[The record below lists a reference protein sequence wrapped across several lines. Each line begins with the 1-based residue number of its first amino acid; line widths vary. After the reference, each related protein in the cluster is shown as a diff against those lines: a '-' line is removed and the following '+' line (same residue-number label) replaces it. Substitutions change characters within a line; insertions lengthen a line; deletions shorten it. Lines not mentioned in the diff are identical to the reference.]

1 MAKLFSLATAMPPG
15 QARRW
20 LSGALGLLLPAL
32 GAQAQQLAPPS
43 FFSTDASARQA
54 AAASPVA
61 ARLRGARPLTLNVA
75 GMRAALATAPREGR
89 AAAAPLLLALP
100 LPDGSTAT
108 FRVLEA
114 PVMAP
119 ALAAQFPAIKTY
131 VGVGVEDPTASV
143 RLDFTPQGFHAQV
156 LSAATGAFYIDP
168 ASRTTTT
175 QYLSFW
181 KRDMPGNSFTC
192 EVKNSRV
199 ARPAGGANQRITS
212 RTLRTYRLALAATG
226 EYTAYHGGTVA
237 AAQAAMVTSVNR
249 VVGVYEKELDVRLVL
264 VANNS
269 QLIYTNAATDPYSND
284 DGSAMLG
291 ENQDNVDQLI
301 GNANYDIGHV
311 FSTGGGGIA
320 GLGVVCQPGAKAQGV
335 TGSPAPVGDAFD
347 IDYVAHEMG
356 HQFGGNHTFNSTAG
370 SCNGNRNPSTA
381 YEPGS
386 GSTIM
391 AYAGICSASDLQ
403 PNSDPYFHVAS
414 FEEIQA
420 YIGTTQCA
428 ATSSTGNSAPV
439 VTLPAGGKVM
449 PIGTPFRLTGNAY
462 DQDGDALSYCWEE
475 FDLGGSGSPTAT
487 QTANNNVPL
496 FRSFN
501 PTASPTRYFP
511 RLSSLVDNTVVI
523 GERLP
528 TVSRSLKFRLTV
540 RDQHLGAQ
548 GIVGG
553 INSGFSTVDLTT
565 TSAAGPFLVTAPNT
579 AATWAGGTSETV
591 TWNVAGTTANGVNC
605 ATVNIRLSTDGGL
618 TYPTVL
624 LANTAN
630 DGTESVTVP
639 TVSTTT
645 ARIMVEAADN
655 YFFDISNANFTI
667 VAPATPCVQ
676 PSNLAVSSLT
686 RTTASVS
693 FTGSGAASYTVT
705 TSPATTTR
713 TTTTSPVSLTGLTAG
728 TTYTVS
734 ITGNCGSAGSSAT
747 ATTTFATPAPPA
759 CNEATNL
766 AVRNVT
772 GTGATF
778 SFTPDATAGTYTI
791 ATVPATTT
799 QTVAAGPVSFT
810 NLTPGTNYTIFIT
823 SNCAGGGTVT
833 DALAFATRPGNDEC
847 STAVS
852 LTSGTSCVTTAG
864 TLTGATESRP
874 ASACS
879 GYVSPSA
886 NDVWYTF
893 VATGPTHT
901 IRAAGTPDGVLEV
914 LTGTCGSLSS
924 LGCIDASGSGGETF
938 SSNNFVRGTRYY
950 VRYYAYG
957 LTPTDG
963 TFTICV
969 TNPACNPPT
978 ALALAAS
985 TATSLTVSFTAASG
999 TNAASYTATA
1009 TPSAGGAAQTVTA
1022 TTSPVTFGNLTPG
1035 TSYVVSIATNCT
1047 NSGPSATA
1055 TATFSTAAALTDLTV
1070 STAQAVGGAYNNV
1083 TITGTGAATLA
1094 SSLTVNGVLTVQ
1106 SGGSL
1111 QTDATFDVQG
1121 PGSLVLAA
1129 GATLIEVN
1137 ATGLANATGGG
1148 FALTGAAGLSFSP
1161 DANYV
1166 FVGTAAQQTGPL
1178 LPNGARNLTVNN
1190 PAGVTLTNN
1199 LAVRQV
1205 VRLQSGNLTL
1215 NGKVLRLL
1223 STAAGTA
1230 LVDNT
1235 GGAVLGSTASMQRAI
1250 TGGVQSGPAYR
1261 HFSSPVAAVAVDS
1274 LGTGGVAPVF
1284 NPAYNTSAT
1293 PSLVTPFP
1301 TVFGYNQDR
1310 IATTTS
1316 NYGDFDKGFFSPA
1329 SGSDVMTP
1337 SRGYTVNT
1345 PPTATPVRFTGT
1357 FNTGAQSVGPLA
1369 RANATAATGWQLLG
1383 NPYPSPLDWSTVTST
1398 QRPGVGAAM
1407 YVFESTS
1414 QYNGVYRT
1422 YVNGMGSAS
1431 PLIEAGSGYFVQVAA
1446 AGTTG
1451 SVNLT
1456 NANRVTTFGTQ
1467 TPFGRPAA
1475 DPRPQLQLRV
1485 AGAGFTDEAYLYF
1498 EAGATAGVDA
1508 DYDATKLPNSTG
1520 LNLAA
1525 LAGSAPLAIQGLAPL
1540 TGTAEV
1546 VVPLALATPVAGS
1559 FAFEVADLAN
1569 FAGLSVYLRDT
1580 QAGTQ
1585 QPLLAGTRYAF
1596 TQAVG
1601 AATTGR
1607 FALVFRPAGVLATQP
1622 GLSAAQVSVFPNPAH
1637 GSFTVQLPPLARQRA
1652 VQATLLSVLGQP
1664 VASRSIALN
1673 AAGAS
1678 AEFDTRGLAAGV
1690 YVLRLVAGDQVLT
1703 QRLTVE

>member
-1 MAKLFSLATAMPPG
+1 MSKLFSRATSTPPG
-15 QARRW
+15 RAGRW
-20 LSGALGLLLPAL
+20 LRGALGLLLPAL

-54 AAASPVA
+54 AATSPVA
-61 ARLRGARPLTLNVA
+61 AKLRGARPLTLNAA

-89 AAAAPLLLALP
+89 AAAPLLLALP

-108 FRVLEA
+108 FQVLEA

-119 ALAAQFPAIKTY
+119 ALAAQFPSIKTY
-131 VGVGVEDPTASV
+131 VGVGVDDPTASV
-143 RLDFTPQGFHAQV
+143 RLDFTPLGFHAQV
-156 LSAATGAFYIDP
+156 LSPATGAFYIDP
-168 ASRTTTT
+168 SSRTTTT

-199 ARPAGGANQRITS
+199 ARPAAGANQRITS

-269 QLIYTNAATDPYSND
+269 QLIYTNATTDPYTNND
-284 DGSAMLG
+284 GGAMLD
-291 ENQDNVDQLI
+291 ENQDNVDNLI

-320 GLGVVCQPGAKAQGV
+320 GLGVVCAPGAKAQGV
-335 TGSPAPVGDAFD
+335 TGSSAPIGDAFD

-356 HQFGGNHTFNSTAG
+356 HQFGGNHTFNSVSG
-370 SCNGNRNPSTA
+370 SCNGNRNASTA

-391 AYAGICSASDLQ
+391 AYAGICGSSSDLQ
-403 PNSDPYFHVAS
+403 PNSDPYFHVVS

-428 ATSSTGNSAPV
+428 ATSSTGNAAPV
-439 VTLPAGGKVM
+439 VTLPAGGKVL
-449 PIGTPFRLTGNAY
+449 PVGTPFRLTGNAY

-475 FDLGGSGSPTAT
+475 FDLGSSGSPTAT
-487 QTANNNVPL
+487 QSANNNVPL

-511 RLSSLVDNTVVI
+511 RLSNLVNNTVAI

-540 RDQHLGAQ
+540 RDQHNGAQ

-565 TSAAGPFLVTAPNT
+565 TSAAGPFLVTVPNT
-579 AATWAGGTSETV
+579 AVTWAGRSSEVV

-624 LANTAN
+624 LANTPN
-630 DGTESVTVP
+630 DGSESVTVP

-667 VAPATPCVQ
+667 ISPATPCDAAT
-676 PSNLAVSSLT
+676 NLAVSSLT
-686 RTTASVS
+686 RTSASLS
-693 FTGSGAASYTVT
+693 FTGGSNVTYTIT

-713 TTTTSPVSLTGLTAG
+713 TVTTSPVSLTGLTAG

-734 ITGNCGSAGSSAT
+734 ITGNCGSIGNSAT
-747 ATTTFATPAPPA
+747 ATITFATPAPPA

-791 ATVPATTT
+791 TTVPATTT
-799 QTVAAGPVSFT
+799 QTVATGPVTFT
-810 NLTPGTNYTIFIT
+810 SLTPGTNYQIFIT
-823 SNCAGGGTVT
+823 SNCAGGGSAT
-833 DALAFATRPGNDEC
+833 DALTFATRPANDEC
-847 STAVS
+847 SAAIG

-893 VATGPTHT
+893 VATGTTHT
-901 IRAAGTPDGVLEV
+901 IRVASAADGVLEV

-924 LGCIDASGSGGETF
+924 VGCIDINGSGGETF
-938 SSNNFVRGTRYY
+938 TSGSFVNGTRYY

-957 LTPTDG
+957 TTPTDG

-999 TNAASYTATA
+999 TNATGYVATA
-1009 TPSAGGAAQTVTA
+1009 TPSGGGTPQTVTA
-1022 TTSPVTFGNLTPG
+1022 TTSPITFSNLTPG

-1094 SSLTVNGVLTVQ
+1094 ANLTVNGVLTVQ

-1111 QTDATFDVQG
+1111 QTSATFDVQG

-1137 ATGLANATGGG
+1137 AAGLANTAAGG
-1148 FALTGAAGLSFSP
+1148 FALTGAAGLTFSP

-1166 FVGTAAQQTGPL
+1166 FAGTAAQQTGPL

-1190 PAGVTLTNN
+1190 AAGVTLTNN

-1215 NGKVLRLL
+1215 GGKVLRLL
-1223 STAAGTA
+1223 STMAGTA
-1230 LVDNT
+1230 LVDNK
-1235 GGAVLGSTASMQRAI
+1235 GGAVLGNTASMQRAL

-1284 NPAYNTSAT
+1284 NPAYNASAT
-1293 PSLVTPFP
+1293 PNLVTPFP

-1329 SGSDVMTP
+1329 SGDVMQP

-1345 PPTATPVRFTGT
+1345 PPTTPPVRFTGT

-1369 RANATAATGWQLLG
+1369 RANATSATGWQLLG

-1407 YVFESTS
+1407 YVFQSTS
-1414 QYNGVYRT
+1414 QYNGVYRA

-1446 AGTTG
+1446 ASTPG

-1456 NANRVTTFGTQ
+1456 NANRITTFGTQ
-1467 TPFGRPAA
+1467 TPFGRPTA
-1475 DPRPQLQLRV
+1475 DLRPQLQLRV
-1485 AGAGFTDEAYLYF
+1485 AGAGLTDETYLYF
-1498 EAGATAGVDA
+1498 EAGATIGVDA
-1508 DYDATKLPNSTG
+1508 DYDAAKLPNSTG
-1520 LNLAA
+1520 LNLAS

-1540 TGTAEV
+1540 SGTAEV
-1546 VVPLALATPVAGS
+1546 VVPLALTTPAAGS

-1569 FAGLSVYLRDT
+1569 FAGLAVYLRDT

-1596 TQAVG
+1596 AQATG
-1601 AATTGR
+1601 AASTGR
-1607 FALVFRPAGVLATQP
+1607 FALVFRPAGVLATQA

-1637 GSFTVQLPPLARQRA
+1637 GSFTVQLPPLSGQRA

-1664 VASRSIALN
+1664 VASRSIELN

-1678 AEFDTRGLAAGV
+1678 AEFDTHGLAAGV

>member
-1 MAKLFSLATAMPPG
+1 LFSLLLFT
-15 QARRW
+15 
-20 LSGALGLLLPAL
+20 LSAS
-32 GAQAQQLAPPS
+32 AQQLAPPS
-43 FFSTDASARQA
+43 FFTTDVSARQA
-54 AAASPVA
+54 AAASRLA
-61 ARLRGARPLTLNVA
+61 AALRSSRPLTLNVA
-75 GMRAALATAPREGR
+75 GLQAALITAPLEGRATAP
-89 AAAAPLLLALP
+89 ALLLALP
-100 LPDGSTAT
+100 LPDGTTAT
-108 FRVLEA
+108 FRVLES

-131 VGVGVEDPTASV
+131 VGVGVDDPTASL
-143 RLDFTPQGFHAQV
+143 RLDFTPLGFHAQV
-156 LSAATGAFYIDP
+156 LSPATGAFYIDP

-181 KRDMPGNSFTC
+181 KRDMPGNSFAC

-199 ARPAGGANQRITS
+199 ARPAAGANQRITS
-212 RTLRTYRLALAATG
+212 RTLRTYRLALAATS

-284 DGSAMLG
+284 DGSAMLS
-291 ENQDNVDQLI
+291 ENQDNVDLLI

-320 GLGVVCQPGAKAQGV
+320 GLGVVCAPGAKAQGV
-335 TGSPAPVGDAFD
+335 TGSPAPVSDAFD

-356 HQFGGNHTFNSTAG
+356 HQFGGNHTFNSTSG

-391 AYAGICSASDLQ
+391 AYAGICGSSSDLQ
-403 PNSDPYFHVAS
+403 PNSDPYFHVIS

-428 ATSSTGNSAPV
+428 ASSSTGNAAPV
-439 VTLPAGGKVM
+439 VTLPAGGKVL
-449 PIGTPFRLTGNAY
+449 PVGTPFRLTGNAY

-475 FDLGGSGSPTAT
+475 FDLGSSGSPTAT

-511 RLSSLVDNTVVI
+511 RLSNLVNNTVAI

-540 RDQHLGAQ
+540 RDQHNGAQ

-553 INSGFSTVDLTT
+553 INSGFSTLDLTT

-579 AATWAGGTSETV
+579 AVTWAGRSSEVV

-624 LANTAN
+624 LANTPN
-630 DGTESVTVP
+630 DGSESVTVP

-645 ARIMVEAADN
+645 ARIMVEATDN

-667 VAPATPCVQ
+667 ISPATPCDAAT
-676 PSNLAVSSLT
+676 NLAVSSLT
-686 RTTASVS
+686 RTSASLS
-693 FTGSGAASYTVT
+693 FTGSGTATYTVT

-713 TTTTSPVSLTGLTAG
+713 TVTTSPVALTGLTAG

-734 ITGNCGSAGSSAT
+734 ITGNCGSIGNSAA
-747 ATTTFATPAPPA
+747 ATITFAPPAPPT

-778 SFTPDATAGTYTI
+778 SFTPNATAGTYTI
-791 ATVPATTT
+791 TTVPATTT
-799 QTVAAGPVSFT
+799 QTVAAGPVSLT
-810 NLTPGTNYTIFIT
+810 GLTPGTNYQILIA
-823 SNCAGGGTVT
+823 SNCAGGGIAT
-833 DALAFATRPGNDEC
+833 DALTFATPPLNDEC
-847 STAVS
+847 AAAVG

-864 TLTGATESRP
+864 TLTGATESRA

-893 VATGPTHT
+893 VATGTTHT
-901 IRAAGTPDGVLEV
+901 IRVASAADGVLEV

-924 LGCIDASGSGGETF
+924 VGCIDAAGSGGETF
-938 SSNNFVRGTRYY
+938 TSGGFVNGTRYY

-957 LTPTDG
+957 TTPTDG

-978 ALALAAS
+978 ALTLASS
-985 TATSLTVSFTAASG
+985 TTTSLTVSFTAASG
-999 TNAASYTATA
+999 TNATGYVATA
-1009 TPSAGGAAQTVTA
+1009 TPSAGGTPLTVTA
-1022 TTSPVTFGNLTPG
+1022 TTSPVTFNNLTPG

-1055 TATFSTAAALTDLTV
+1055 TATFSTAALTNLTV
-1070 STAQAVGGAYNNV
+1070 STMQAVGGAYNNV

-1094 SSLTVNGVLTVQ
+1094 ANLIVYGVLTVQ

-1111 QTDATFDVQG
+1111 QTSATFDVQG

-1137 ATGLANATGGG
+1137 AAGLANTSQGG
-1148 FALTGAAGLSFSP
+1148 FLLTGAAGLSLSS

-1166 FVGTAAQQTGPL
+1166 FAGTAAQQTGPL

-1190 PAGVTLTNN
+1190 AAGVTLTNN
-1199 LAVRQV
+1199 LAVAQV

-1215 NGKVLRLL
+1215 GGKVLRLL
-1223 STAAGTA
+1223 SSAAGTA

-1250 TGGVQSGPAYR
+1250 TGGVQNGPAYR
-1261 HFSSPVAAVAVDS
+1261 HFSSPVQAVAIDS
-1274 LGTGGVAPVF
+1274 LGTSGVTPVF
-1284 NPAYNTSAT
+1284 NPVYNISAT
-1293 PSLVTPFP
+1293 PYAVVPFP

-1316 NYGDFDKGFFSPA
+1316 NASDFDKGYFSPA
-1329 SGSDVMTP
+1329 SGDVMQP

-1345 PPTATPVRFTGT
+1345 SATATPVRFTGT
-1357 FNTGAQSVGPLA
+1357 FNTGPQSVGPLA
-1369 RANATAATGWQLLG
+1369 RANATTATGWQLLG
-1383 NPYPSPLDWSTVTST
+1383 NPYPSPLDWSTVTAT
-1398 QRPGVGAAM
+1398 QRPGVSAAM
-1407 YVFESTS
+1407 YVFQSTS
-1414 QYNGVYRT
+1414 QYNGMYRT
-1422 YVNGMGSAS
+1422 YVNGIGSTS

-1446 AGTTG
+1446 GTPG

-1467 TPFGRPAA
+1467 NSFGRLAA
-1475 DPRPQLQLRV
+1475 DARPQLQLRV
-1485 AGAGFTDEAYLYF
+1485 AGAGLSDEAFLYF
-1498 EAGATAGVDA
+1498 EAGATTGVDA
-1508 DYDATKLPNSTG
+1508 NYDATKIPNSTG
-1520 LNLAA
+1520 LNLAS
-1525 LAGSAPLAIQGLAPL
+1525 LAGAAPLAIQGLAPL

-1546 VVPLALATPVAGS
+1546 VVPLALATPAAGS

-1569 FAGLSVYLRDT
+1569 FAGLAVYLRDT

-1596 TQAVG
+1596 TQAAG
-1601 AATTGR
+1601 AAGTGR
-1607 FALVFRPAGVLATQP
+1607 FALIFRPAGVLATQSV
-1622 GLSAAQVSVFPNPAH
+1622 LSAAQVSVFPNPTH
-1637 GSFTVQLPPLARQRA
+1637 GHFTVLLPPLAGQRA
-1652 VQATLLSVLGQP
+1652 VQATLLNVLGQS
-1664 VASRSIALN
+1664 VLSRSITLN

-1678 AEFDTRGLAAGV
+1678 ATLDTQGLAAGV
-1690 YVLRLVAGDQVLT
+1690 YLLRLAAGDQTLT
-1703 QRLTVE
+1703 QRVTLE